1 MIHGPVSLAGVLD
14 AGKALIDQIGTALQK
29 ALA

>member
-1 MIHGPVSLAGVLD
+1 MIHEPVSLAGVAD
-14 AGKALIDQIGTALQK
+14 AGKALIDQIGTALQR